1 MAYNKYKYALPKGY
15 VLNGGKRNYVIED
28 TLGKGGFG
36 ITYKVKAHVIIDN
49 IPFDLHFA
57 VKEYFPDICSR
68 GSDKAAMIVPEAKH
82 DEVFEGLKDFINEG
96 KRLQE
101 VCKLNHNIVNVSE
114 LFEANGTAYYVLEYL
129 EGGDLRK
136 IVRDNGG
143 KGVSE
148 QQMLDIMIPIG
159 KAVQCLH
166 DNRLLHL
173 DIKPDNIVMRL
184 NNQNNSHE
192 PALIDFGIAVHFR
205 SDGTPTSKTPSQG
218 ISPGYSPIE
227 QYAQIKKFDSRLD
240 VYAFSATCLFLLT
253 GKDPV
258 EAFSMSSDYVKS
270 IIPQDV
276 STKTANALER
286 GMSKDNEMRIGT
298 INEILGY
305 FMAAEET
312 TEEPANSLSEESTRN
327 LEPPI
332 AVEAQELVANT
343 IPSKGENEK
352 EKGNK
357 DLSTSKK
364 SLSKNI
370 LIPVVIVAA
379 LALLAGLAIW
389 GIKGC
394 TIGESNQVSDSVSS
408 SIANEEVDPGIP
420 ISAEVPD
427 VAVEDIHELQN
438 SSIVES
444 QQLPPTTD
452 ESLKNEPQSPIATKT
467 ESPMKVPEQPKKDTK
482 PQKETITQTET
493 SKSKGENN
501 PQTTPTNSQKSAEE
515 KNNSNTSSN
524 NQNGTNGKPSISGL
538 DGYTLSFFPTA
549 PCPGPGTVVVRVTVG
564 STGQVTRATVI
575 GGSLKGNARA
585 CEICRGLAL
594 KSRFSVPMN
603 TTLERTG
610 TLTYTIK

>member
-1 MAYNKYKYALPKGY
+1 MAEDKYMYALPKGF
-15 VLNGGKRNYVIED
+15 VLYGATREYVIEEV
-28 TLGKGGFG
+28 LGKGGFG
-36 ITYKVKAHVIIDN
+36 ITYKVKAHILIDS

-184 NNQNNSHE
+184 NHQNNSHE

-205 SDGTPTSKTPSQG
+205 GDGTPTSKTPSQG

-270 IIPQDV
+270 IIPQNV
-276 STKTANALER
+276 SAKTVNAIER
-286 GMSKDNEMRIGT
+286 GMSKENEHRIGS
-298 INEILGY
+298 IDEMLGF
-305 FMAAEET
+305 FMAA
-312 TEEPANSLSEESTRN
+312 EEPANSLSEESTRN

-343 IPSKGENEK
+343 IPSNGENDK

-394 TIGESNQVSDSVSS
+394 SIGESNQISDSDSN
-408 SIANEEVDPGIP
+408 SITNEEVINTDL
-420 ISAEVPD
+420 ST
-427 VAVEDIHELQN
+427 VEDINELQN

-444 QQLPPTTD
+444 QQPLV
-452 ESLKNEPQSPIATKT
+452 STKD
-467 ESPMKVPEQPKKDTK
+467 ESPMKEMEKPQKDTK
-482 PQKETITQTET
+482 PQKENATE
-493 SKSKGENN
+493 KSKPAEETKPQSQGENK
-501 PQTTPTNSQKSAEE
+501 PQTTLATSQKSEVQKKTDEAVDDAF
-515 KNNSNTSSN
+515 KSNNSNTSSN

-538 DGYTLSFFPTA
+538 DGYTLSYFPTA

-564 STGQVTRATVI
+564 PTGKVTRATVI
-575 GGSLKGNARA
+575 GGSLKSNSRA
-585 CEICRGLAL
+585 CDICRGLAL
-594 KSRFSVPMN
+594 KSRFSVPKN
-603 TTLERTG
+603 TTYERTG
-610 TLTYTIK
+610 TLTYSVK